1 MANPIQKIMDSNV
14 FTQLI
19 IEYVAYFEDDW
30 YNWGIFE
37 VFSIEIAVLKH
48 HSFEFNF
55 LRELDQ
61 PMKEIGCL
69 YNTILNW
76 W

>member
-30 YNWGIFE
+30 YN
-37 VFSIEIAVLKH
+37 
-48 HSFEFNF
+48 
-55 LRELDQ
+55 
-61 PMKEIGCL
+61 
-69 YNTILNW
+69 
-76 W
+76 